1 MPDTF
6 KSLRISN
13 GYTQADL
20 ASKLGVTIPTVSVW
34 ERGLSSPS
42 PRYIPQLAEIF
53 NVPKKEIFYLLIP
66 KNLIKLDKDIK

>member
-42 PRYIPQLAEIF
+42 PRYIPQLAELF
-53 NVPKKEIFYLLIP
+53 NVPKKEIFLITNT
-66 KNLIKLDKDIK
+66 KKLIKAGDN

>member
-42 PRYIPQLAEIF
+42 PRYIPQLAELF
-53 NVPKKEIFYLLIP
+53 NVPKKEIFLLTNA
-66 KNLIKLDKDIK
+66 KKLIKTGDN

>member
-42 PRYIPQLAEIF
+42 PRYIPQLAELF
-53 NVPKKEIFYLLIP
+53 NVPKKEIFLLTNT
-66 KNLIKLDKDIK
+66 KKLIKSGDN

>member
-42 PRYIPQLAEIF
+42 PRYIPQLAELF
-53 NVPKKEIFYLLIP
+53 NVPKKEIFLLT
-66 KNLIKLDKDIK
+66 NIKKISKAGGN

>member
-42 PRYIPQLAEIF
+42 PRYIPQLAELF
-53 NVPKKEIFYLLIP
+53 NVPKKEIFLLT
-66 KNLIKLDKDIK
+66 NIKKLSKDGDN

>member
-42 PRYIPQLAEIF
+42 PRYIPQLAELF
-53 NVPKKEIFYLLIP
+53 NVPKKEIFLLTNT
-66 KNLIKLDKDIK
+66 KKLIKTGDN